1 MPPGQTMFMQAP
13 QPLTLDPISGPAM
26 PPVEV
31 KPGTTVVLGR
41 SSQCQVVLA
50 DESVSRRHAQ
60 ISQVSGGGTAGA
72 GGGAW
77 IISDLGSRHGT
88 HVNAVPLGAS
98 TPAPLKHGDLIG
110 IGPWSFRVR
119 LGDNMPTTHVTTT
132 VSAPST
138 RERVERVHER
148 ELAAITRNRL
158 NLLID
163 VAAAVGGASDEGA
176 LARTVAKAAVEGTG
190 FPRAAVLHEMG
201 SASEMR
207 VVCAVGPEGTTGE
220 AGSLTASE
228 LLRLKHAGAAPPAP
242 TFSHSLINLA
252 KQGEVARLTADTPLT
267 GSESIMR
274 LGIQTALCAPVPVG
288 ASVGAYLYL
297 DSRSGE
303 ATPQQMTGARPVAT
317 VQNDA
322 AAYLSA
328 LAKMYGLALGNIS
341 RQELERRQ
349 RELERDL
356 DAAREAQR
364 MIMPPEEAKLGPLSY
379 AMRSKSGRYVAGDL
393 FDVVSLPG
401 GRVAVFLGDVAGKG
415 ISAAILMATA
425 QSHLNLA
432 LKTTGDLAAAVRSV
446 NAHVCAHASESRFI
460 SLWIGVFD
468 IQTREVTFVDAGH
481 GHWLVRPA
489 VGPARR
495 ISSDASGGIPL
506 GIDESFEYTAGSLKL
521 DVGDRLIVF
530 SDGVVEQPGES
541 GHMFGV
547 DRAIAALQSSGEPAT
562 DVSVLFSAVLAF
574 AGTDDLADDTTVASV
589 SLE

>member
-1 MPPGQTMFMQAP
+1 MPPGQTILSQPP
-13 QPLTLDPISGPAM
+13 QPMTLDPISGP
-26 PPVEV
+26 PIKPVEV
-31 KPGTTVVLGR
+31 KPGATVVLGR

-60 ISQVSGGGTAGA
+60 VSMA
-72 GGGAW
+72 GGSW

-88 HVNAVPLGAS
+88 HVNAVPLTSGA
-98 TPAPLKHGDLIG
+98 PAPLKHGDLIG
-110 IGPWSFRVR
+110 VGPWSFRVR
-119 LGDNMPTTHVTTT
+119 LGEHTPTTHVTTT
-132 VSAPST
+132 VSQPST

-163 VAAAVGGASDEGA
+163 VAAAVGGASDEAA
-176 LARTVAKAAVEGTG
+176 LARTIAKAAVEGTG

-201 SASEMR
+201 SASELR
-207 VVCAVGPEGTTGE
+207 VLCAVGPEGTTGE
-220 AGSLTASE
+220 AGSMTPSE
-228 LLRLKHAGAAPPAP
+228 LVRLKHAGKEPPKP

-252 KQGEVARLTADTPLT
+252 KQGEVARLTADAPLT

-274 LGIQTALCAPVPVG
+274 LGIQTALCAPVPIG
-288 ASVGAYLYL
+288 GTIGAYLYL
-297 DSRSGE
+297 DSRTGE
-303 ATPQQMTGARPVAT
+303 NTPQQMGGGARPVAT

-328 LAKMYGLALGNIS
+328 MAKMYGLALGNIS
-341 RQELERRQ
+341 RLDLERRQ

-364 MIMPPEEAKLGPLSY
+364 MIMPPEEATVGSLSY
-379 AMRSKSGRYVAGDL
+379 AMRCKSGRHVAGDL
-393 FDVVSLPG
+393 FDVVQLPC

-446 NAHVCAHASESRFI
+446 NAHVCAHAAESRFI
-460 SLWIGVFD
+460 SLWIGIFD
-468 IQTREVTFVDAGH
+468 PQTRMVTYVDAGH

-489 VGPARR
+489 SGVSHRVNGE
-495 ISSDASGGIPL
+495 STGGIPL
-506 GIDESFEYTAGSLKL
+506 GIDEKFEYIAGSLTL
-521 DVGDRLIVF
+521 EAGDRLIVF

-541 GHMFGV
+541 GQMFGIERSI
-547 DRAIAALQSSGEPAT
+547 DALRESPEPAS
-562 DVSVLFSAVLAF
+562 DVSRLFDSVISF
-574 AGTDDLADDTTVASV
+574 AGTSDLADDTTVASV
-589 SLE
+589 RLG